1 MMLQII
7 CISIFLLGAVIGWL
21 VVYFVR
27 KYKEYNPKVLRD
39 SMVLLLGGGC
49 MDFLLSLID
58 KQVALY
64 AFAAYLI
71 GLATAFF
78 LHWIY
83 QFIVAKITAPK
94 FMDPRSKY
102 ELFSGCSLSDTEKDA
117 RSMVC
122 YQLEIVNQGF
132 QQLYEKLI
140 TEDEFITLVKK
151 SGLTRQAFED
161 LTSHP
166 MGSQISGSLVHI
178 YSLSPYARLY
188 FSCIGYPHSGQDFFA
203 ML

>member
-1 MMLQII
+1 MMLRLVFV
-7 CISIFLLGAVIGWL
+7 SLFLLGAVIGWL

-27 KYKEYNPKVLRD
+27 KYKDHNPKGLRD
-39 SMVLLLGGGC
+39 TIMLFLGGGC
-49 MDFLLSLID
+49 LDLLLSLID
-58 KQVALY
+58 KQVALD
-64 AFAAYLI
+64 AFTAYII
-71 GLATAFF
+71 GFATAFF

-83 QFIVAKITAPK
+83 QLIVAKITAPQ

-132 QQLYEKLI
+132 LQLCEKLI

-151 SGLTRQAFED
+151 SGLTRQAFQE
-161 LTSHP
+161 LTNHP
-166 MGSQISGSLVHI
+166 LGDMF
-178 YSLSPYARLY
+178 LSPALAAYIRAKNIFDAIEVDTLE
-188 FSCIGYPHSGQDFFA
+188 DN
-203 ML
+203 

>member
-1 MMLQII
+1 M
-7 CISIFLLGAVIGWL
+7 
-21 VVYFVR
+21 
-27 KYKEYNPKVLRD
+27 E
-39 SMVLLLGGGC
+39 LLLT
-49 MDFLLSLID
+49 LID
-58 KQVALY
+58 KQAALY

-71 GLATAFF
+71 GLAIAFF

-83 QFIVAKITAPK
+83 QLIVAKITAPK

-102 ELFSGCSLSDTEKDA
+102 ELFSGCSLSDKEKDA
-117 RSMVC
+117 RAMVG

-132 QQLYEKLI
+132 QQLCEKLI

-166 MGSQISGSLVHI
+166 LGDMF
-178 YSLSPYARLY
+178 LSPALTAYMRAKNIFDAIEIDTLE
-188 FSCIGYPHSGQDFFA
+188 DN
-203 ML
+203 

>member
-1 MMLQII
+1 MLRM
-7 CISIFLLGAVIGWL
+7 ISVSLFLFGATVGWL
-21 VVYFVR
+21 IVYFVR
-27 KYKEYNPKVLRD
+27 KYKEHNPKGLRETIVLF
-39 SMVLLLGGGC
+39 LGGGC
-49 MDFLLSLID
+49 MELLLSLID

-71 GLATAFF
+71 GLFTAFF

-117 RSMVC
+117 RAMVG
-122 YQLEIVNQGF
+122 YQFEIVNRGF
-132 QQLYEKLI
+132 LQLSKKLI
-140 TEDEFITLVKK
+140 TEDEFIVLVKK

-166 MGSQISGSLVHI
+166 MGDMF
-178 YSLSPYARLY
+178 LSPALTAYIRAKSIFDVIEDNAKLTNNR
-188 FSCIGYPHSGQDFFA
+188 D
-203 ML
+203 

>member
-1 MMLQII
+1 
-7 CISIFLLGAVIGWL
+7 
-21 VVYFVR
+21 
-27 KYKEYNPKVLRD
+27 
-39 SMVLLLGGGC
+39 

-58 KQVALY
+58 KQVAIY

-71 GLATAFF
+71 GFFTAFF

-132 QQLYEKLI
+132 QQLCEKLI

-166 MGSQISGSLVHI
+166 LGDMF
-178 YSLSPYARLY
+178 LSPALTAYMRAKNIFDVIDRDTLT
-188 FSCIGYPHSGQDFFA
+188 DK
-203 ML
+203 

>member
-1 MMLQII
+1 MLRLVFV
-7 CISIFLLGAVIGWL
+7 SVFLLGAVIGWL
-21 VVYFVR
+21 MVYFVR
-27 KYKEYNPKVLRD
+27 KYKKYNPKVLRD
-39 SMVLLLGGGC
+39 SMILLLGGGC

-58 KQVALY
+58 KQVAIY
-64 AFAAYLI
+64 AFVAYLI
-71 GLATAFF
+71 GLFTAFF

-132 QQLYEKLI
+132 QQLCEKLI

-151 SGLTRQAFED
+151 SGLTRQVFEE
-161 LTSHP
+161 LTSSP
-166 MGSQISGSLVHI
+166 IGDMFLDPSLTAYI
-178 YSLSPYARLY
+178 KAKN
-188 FSCIGYPHSGQDFFA
+188 IFFVDDVPNGKES
-203 ML
+203 

>member
-1 MMLQII
+1 MLRLVFV
-7 CISIFLLGAVIGWL
+7 SVFLLGAVIGWL

-83 QFIVAKITAPK
+83 QLIVAKITAPQ
-94 FMDPRSKY
+94 FVDPRCKY
-102 ELFSGCSLSDTEKDA
+102 ELFSGCSLSDKEKDA
-117 RSMVC
+117 RAMVG
-122 YQLEIVNQGF
+122 YQLGIVNQGF
-132 QQLYEKLI
+132 LQLGKKLI
-140 TEDEFITLVKK
+140 TEEEFISLVKK
-151 SGLTRQAFED
+151 SGLTRQVFAE
-161 LTSHP
+161 LASHP
-166 MGSQISGSLVHI
+166 IGDMFLSSALIAYIRAKNVFDAIECDSL
-178 YSLSPYARLY
+178 A
-188 FSCIGYPHSGQDFFA
+188 CK
-203 ML
+203 

>member
-1 MMLQII
+1 MMLRLVFV
-7 CISIFLLGAVIGWL
+7 SVFLLGAVIGWL

-83 QFIVAKITAPK
+83 QLIVAKVTAPQ

-102 ELFSGCSLSDTEKDA
+102 ELFSGCSLSDKEKDA
-117 RSMVC
+117 RAVVG
-122 YQLEIVNQGF
+122 YQLGIVNQGF
-132 QQLYEKLI
+132 LQLGKKLI
-140 TEDEFITLVKK
+140 TEEEFISLVKK
-151 SGLTRQAFED
+151 SGLTRQVFDELA
-161 LTSHP
+161 SHP
-166 MGSQISGSLVHI
+166 IGDMF
-178 YSLSPYARLY
+178 LSSALTAYIRAKNIFDAIEIDTLE
-188 FSCIGYPHSGQDFFA
+188 DN
-203 ML
+203 

>member
-1 MMLQII
+1 MMLRM
-7 CISIFLLGAVIGWL
+7 ISVSLFLFGATVGWL
-21 VVYFVR
+21 IVYFVR
-27 KYKEYNPKVLRD
+27 KYKEHNPKGLRETIVLFF
-39 SMVLLLGGGC
+39 GGGC
-49 MDFLLSLID
+49 MELLLSLID

-64 AFAAYLI
+64 AFIAYII
-71 GLATAFF
+71 GFAVAFF

-132 QQLYEKLI
+132 QQLCEKLI
-140 TEDEFITLVKK
+140 TEDDFITLVKK
-151 SGLTRQAFED
+151 TGLTRQVFED

-166 MGSQISGSLVHI
+166 MGDMF
-178 YSLSPYARLY
+178 LSPALTAYIRAKNIFDAIERDAADRQ
-188 FSCIGYPHSGQDFFA
+188 IIVD
-203 ML
+203 

>member
-1 MMLQII
+1 MMLRM
-7 CISIFLLGAVIGWL
+7 ISVSLFLFGATVGWL
-21 VVYFVR
+21 IVYFVR
-27 KYKEYNPKVLRD
+27 KYKEHNPKGLRETIVLF
-39 SMVLLLGGGC
+39 LGGGC
-49 MDFLLSLID
+49 MELLLSLID

-71 GLATAFF
+71 GLFTAFF

-117 RSMVC
+117 RAMVG

-132 QQLYEKLI
+132 LQLSKKLI
-140 TEDEFITLVKK
+140 TEKEFIALIKK
-151 SGLTRQAFED
+151 SGLTRQVFEE
-161 LTSHP
+161 LTSSP
-166 MGSQISGSLVHI
+166 IGDMFLDPSLTAYI
-178 YSLSPYARLY
+178 KAKN
-188 FSCIGYPHSGQDFFA
+188 IFFVDDVPNGKES
-203 ML
+203 

>member
-1 MMLQII
+1 MMLRM
-7 CISIFLLGAVIGWL
+7 ISVSLFLFGATVGWL
-21 VVYFVR
+21 IVYFVR
-27 KYKEYNPKVLRD
+27 KYKEHNPKGLRETIVLF
-39 SMVLLLGGGC
+39 LGGGC
-49 MDFLLSLID
+49 MELFLSLID

-64 AFAAYLI
+64 AFIAYII
-71 GLATAFF
+71 GFATAFF

-132 QQLYEKLI
+132 QQLCEKLI

-151 SGLTRQAFED
+151 SGLTRQTFEE

-166 MGSQISGSLVHI
+166 MGDMF
-178 YSLSPYARLY
+178 LSPALTAYMRAKTI
-188 FSCIGYPHSGQDFFA
+188 FDTIEGDVQTDK
-203 ML
+203 

>member
-1 MMLQII
+1 MLRLVFV
-7 CISIFLLGAVIGWL
+7 SVFLLGAVIGWL
-21 VVYFVR
+21 MVYFVR
-27 KYKEYNPKVLRD
+27 KYKKYNPKVLRD

-58 KQVALY
+58 KQVAIY
-64 AFAAYLI
+64 AFVAYLI
-71 GLATAFF
+71 GLFTAFF

-132 QQLYEKLI
+132 QQLCEKLI

-166 MGSQISGSLVHI
+166 LGDMF
-178 YSLSPYARLY
+178 LSPALTAYIRAKNIFDVIERDAADRQ
-188 FSCIGYPHSGQDFFA
+188 IIVD
-203 ML
+203 

>member
-1 MMLQII
+1 MLRLVFV
-7 CISIFLLGAVIGWL
+7 SLFLLGAVIGWL

-27 KYKEYNPKVLRD
+27 KYKDHNPKGLRD
-39 SMVLLLGGGC
+39 TIMLFLGGGC
-49 MDFLLSLID
+49 LDLLLSLID
-58 KQVALY
+58 KQVAID
-64 AFAAYLI
+64 AFTAYII
-71 GLATAFF
+71 GFATAFF

-83 QFIVAKITAPK
+83 QLIVAKITAPK

-132 QQLYEKLI
+132 QQLCEKLI
-140 TEDEFITLVKK
+140 TEDEFINLVKK

-166 MGSQISGSLVHI
+166 LGDMF
-178 YSLSPYARLY
+178 LSPALTAYIKAKNIFDAIEGDVLT
-188 FSCIGYPHSGQDFFA
+188 DK
-203 ML
+203 

>member
-1 MMLQII
+1 MLRLVFV
-7 CISIFLLGAVIGWL
+7 SLFLLGAVIGWL

-27 KYKEYNPKVLRD
+27 KYKDHNPKGLRD
-39 SMVLLLGGGC
+39 TIMLFLGGGC
-49 MDFLLSLID
+49 LDLLLSLID
-58 KQVALY
+58 KQVAIY
-64 AFAAYLI
+64 AFTAYII
-71 GLATAFF
+71 GFATAFF

-102 ELFSGCSLSDTEKDA
+102 ELFSGCSLSDKEKDA
-117 RSMVC
+117 RAMVG

-132 QQLYEKLI
+132 QQLCEKLI

-151 SGLTRQAFED
+151 SGLTRLTFED

-166 MGSQISGSLVHI
+166 MGDMF
-178 YSLSPYARLY
+178 LSPALTAYIRAKNIFDAIEIDTLE
-188 FSCIGYPHSGQDFFA
+188 DN
-203 ML
+203 

>member
-1 MMLQII
+1 MVLQII
-7 CISIFLLGAVIGWL
+7 FFSVFLFGAVIGWL

-27 KYKEYNPKVLRD
+27 KYKKYNPKVLRD
-39 SMVLLLGGGC
+39 TIVLFLGGGC
-49 MDFLLSLID
+49 MDLLLFLID
-58 KQVALY
+58 KQTALY

-71 GLATAFF
+71 GIATTFF

-166 MGSQISGSLVHI
+166 MGDMF
-178 YSLSPYARLY
+178 LSPALVAYIRAKNIFDAIEIDTLE
-188 FSCIGYPHSGQDFFA
+188 DN
-203 ML
+203 

>member
-1 MMLQII
+1 MMLRII
-7 CISIFLLGAVIGWL
+7 LVSLFLLGAVIGWL

-27 KYKEYNPKVLRD
+27 KYKEHNPKALRD
-39 SMVLLLGGGC
+39 TIVLFLGGGC
-49 MDFLLSLID
+49 LDLLLSLID
-58 KQVALY
+58 KQIALY

-71 GLATAFF
+71 GFGTAFF

-102 ELFSGCSLSDTEKDA
+102 ELFSGCSLSDTEKEA
-117 RSMVC
+117 RAMVG
-122 YQLEIVNQGF
+122 YQLEVVNQGF
-132 QQLYEKLI
+132 LQLNKKLI

-166 MGSQISGSLVHI
+166 MGDMFLSLALTAYIRAKNIFDVI
-178 YSLSPYARLY
+178 EGDV
-188 FSCIGYPHSGQDFFA
+188 IIDK
-203 ML
+203 

>member
-1 MMLQII
+1 MLRM
-7 CISIFLLGAVIGWL
+7 ISVSLFLFGATVGWL
-21 VVYFVR
+21 IVYFVR
-27 KYKEYNPKVLRD
+27 KYKEHNPKGLRETIVLF
-39 SMVLLLGGGC
+39 LGGGC
-49 MDFLLSLID
+49 MELFLSLID

-64 AFAAYLI
+64 AFIAYII
-71 GLATAFF
+71 GFATAFF

-132 QQLYEKLI
+132 LQLCEKLI
-140 TEDEFITLVKK
+140 TEDDFITLVKK

-166 MGSQISGSLVHI
+166 MGDMF
-178 YSLSPYARLY
+178 LSPALTAYMRAKNIFDVIEIDTLE
-188 FSCIGYPHSGQDFFA
+188 DN
-203 ML
+203 

>member
-27 KYKEYNPKVLRD
+27 KYKENNPKVLRE

-49 MDFLLSLID
+49 MDFLLYLID

-94 FMDPRSKY
+94 FMDPRCKY

-132 QQLYEKLI
+132 QQLCEKLI

-166 MGSQISGSLVHI
+166 MGDMF
-178 YSLSPYARLY
+178 LSPALAAYIMAKNIFDAIEIDTLE
-188 FSCIGYPHSGQDFFA
+188 DN
-203 ML
+203 

>member
-1 MMLQII
+1 MLRLVFV
-7 CISIFLLGAVIGWL
+7 SLFLLGAVIGWL

-27 KYKEYNPKVLRD
+27 KYKDHNPKGLRD
-39 SMVLLLGGGC
+39 TIMLFLGGGC
-49 MDFLLSLID
+49 LDLLLSLID
-58 KQVALY
+58 KQVAIY
-64 AFAAYLI
+64 AFIAYII
-71 GLATAFF
+71 GFATAFF

-102 ELFSGCSLSDTEKDA
+102 ELFSGCNLSDKEKDA

-132 QQLYEKLI
+132 QQLCEKLI
-140 TEDEFITLVKK
+140 TEDEFIILAKK
-151 SGLTRQAFED
+151 SGLTRQAFEE

-166 MGSQISGSLVHI
+166 MGDMF
-178 YSLSPYARLY
+178 LSPALTAYMRAKNIFDAIEIDTLE
-188 FSCIGYPHSGQDFFA
+188 DN
-203 ML
+203 

>member
-1 MMLQII
+1 MLRLVFV
-7 CISIFLLGAVIGWL
+7 SLFLLGAVIGWL

-27 KYKEYNPKVLRD
+27 KYKDHNPKGLRETIVLF
-39 SMVLLLGGGC
+39 LGGGC
-49 MDFLLSLID
+49 LDLLLSLID
-58 KQVALY
+58 KQVAID
-64 AFAAYLI
+64 AFTAYII
-71 GLATAFF
+71 GFATAFF

-102 ELFSGCSLSDTEKDA
+102 ELFSGCSLSDTEKEA
-117 RSMVC
+117 RSLVC

-132 QQLYEKLI
+132 QQLCEKLI

-151 SGLTRQAFED
+151 SGLARQTFEE

-166 MGSQISGSLVHI
+166 MGDMF
-178 YSLSPYARLY
+178 LSPALTAYMRAKNIFDTIEGDVLT
-188 FSCIGYPHSGQDFFA
+188 DK
-203 ML
+203 

>member
-1 MMLQII
+1 MLRLVFV
-7 CISIFLLGAVIGWL
+7 SLFLLGAVIGWL

-27 KYKEYNPKVLRD
+27 KYKDHNPKGLRD
-39 SMVLLLGGGC
+39 TIMLFLGGGC
-49 MDFLLSLID
+49 LDLLLSLID
-58 KQVALY
+58 KQVAID
-64 AFAAYLI
+64 AFTAYII
-71 GLATAFF
+71 GFATAFF

-83 QFIVAKITAPK
+83 QLIVAKITAPK

-132 QQLYEKLI
+132 QQLCEKLI
-140 TEDEFITLVKK
+140 TEDEFINLVKK

-166 MGSQISGSLVHI
+166 LGDMF
-178 YSLSPYARLY
+178 LSPALIAYMRAKNV
-188 FSCIGYPHSGQDFFA
+188 FDVIEGDF
-203 ML
+203 

>member
-1 MMLQII
+1 MMLRLVFV
-7 CISIFLLGAVIGWL
+7 SVFLLGAVIGWL

-27 KYKEYNPKVLRD
+27 KYKDHNPKGLRETIVLF
-39 SMVLLLGGGC
+39 LGGGC
-49 MDFLLSLID
+49 MDLLLSLID
-58 KQVALY
+58 KQIAIY
-64 AFAAYLI
+64 AFSAYI
-71 GLATAFF
+71 VGFAVAFF

-102 ELFSGCSLSDTEKDA
+102 ELFSGCSLSDTEKNA
-117 RSMVC
+117 RTMVG

-132 QQLYEKLI
+132 QQLCEKLI

-151 SGLTRQAFED
+151 SGLTRQVFEE

-166 MGSQISGSLVHI
+166 MGDMF
-178 YSLSPYARLY
+178 LSPALTAYIRAKKIFDVIKGDADKSPVNKSL
-188 FSCIGYPHSGQDFFA
+188 
-203 ML
+203 

>member
-1 MMLQII
+1 MMLRLVFV
-7 CISIFLLGAVIGWL
+7 SLFLLGAVIGWL

-27 KYKEYNPKVLRD
+27 KYKDHTPKGLRETIVLF
-39 SMVLLLGGGC
+39 LGGGC
-49 MDFLLSLID
+49 LDLLLSLID
-58 KQVALY
+58 KQVAINAFTAY
-64 AFAAYLI
+64 IIGFAA
-71 GLATAFF
+71 AFF

-102 ELFSGCSLSDTEKDA
+102 ELFSGCSLSDTEKEA
-117 RSMVC
+117 RSQVC

-132 QQLYEKLI
+132 QQLCEKLI

-166 MGSQISGSLVHI
+166 MGDMF
-178 YSLSPYARLY
+178 LSPALAAYIRAKNIFDAIERD
-188 FSCIGYPHSGQDFFA
+188 PQTDK
-203 ML
+203 